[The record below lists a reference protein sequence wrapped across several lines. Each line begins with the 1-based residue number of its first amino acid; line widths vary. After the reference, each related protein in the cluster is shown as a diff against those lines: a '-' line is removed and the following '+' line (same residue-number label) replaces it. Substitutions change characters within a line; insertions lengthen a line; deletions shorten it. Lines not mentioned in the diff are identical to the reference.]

1 MDLDSVQWEKYAV
14 IHSFQSRLLIW
25 YHVVEIKYCDT
36 VSTLNQIPTDMHVC
50 LKDSSER
57 EIFFIAM
64 SP

>member
-1 MDLDSVQWEKYAV
+1 MGKVCGYTQFSISALNL
-14 IHSFQSRLLIW
+14 ISRGWDKIL
-25 YHVVEIKYCDT
+25 CDT